1 MELRREPRFETT
13 QPVRLTVLGERQTE
27 LYGNVVNLSG
37 TGMRLIVNGAI
48 PQGAAVKLEFEERL
62 LLGEVC
68 YCEPMGGDYAVGLN
82 LEHSLVHTQELARLA
97 ARLLGQ
103 TPQPPRTA
111 QVRKKPRIIP
121 RANRPVTP

>member
-48 PQGAAVKLEFEERL
+48 RQGAAVKLELERL

-82 LEHSLVHTQELARLA
+82 LEHSLVHTQELAHLA
-97 ARLLGQ
+97 AKLLGQ